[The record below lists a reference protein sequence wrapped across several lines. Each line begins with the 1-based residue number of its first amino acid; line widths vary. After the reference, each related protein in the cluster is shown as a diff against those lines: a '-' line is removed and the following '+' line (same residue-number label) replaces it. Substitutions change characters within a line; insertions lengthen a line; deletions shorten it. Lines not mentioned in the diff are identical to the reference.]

1 MNMRILALTVS
12 SSLLILSHNSRGKF
26 CINLVQCGRMVYS
39 RLLYN
44 IKYPLLCL
52 SLIVHLTT
60 VITLIPINLR
70 NCLSHSF
77 SISVSVSYPI
87 LISHTI
93 TLSHPHRL
101 GEAVSD
107 LVSITVDLTKMIYGA
122 LEVNKLCQQ
131 SQAQMSHHEGGLL
144 GQIPCHHFDHIFLS
158 SVQKITMSYYTGLI
172 KEVLA

>member
-1 MNMRILALTVS
+1 
-12 SSLLILSHNSRGKF
+12 
-26 CINLVQCGRMVYS
+26 MVYC
-39 RLLYN
+39 RLLHN

-87 LISHTI
+87 LISHPITTSLPITISHPI

-131 SQAQMSHHEGGLL
+131 SQAQMSNHEGGLL
-144 GQIPCHHFDHIFLS
+144 GQIPCHHFVHFFLS
-158 SVQKITMSYYTGLI
+158 SVQ
-172 KEVLA
+172 